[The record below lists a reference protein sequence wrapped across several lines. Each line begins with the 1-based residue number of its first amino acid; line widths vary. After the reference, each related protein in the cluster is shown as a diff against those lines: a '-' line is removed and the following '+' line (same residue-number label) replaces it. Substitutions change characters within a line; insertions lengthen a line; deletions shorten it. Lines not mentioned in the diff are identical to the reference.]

1 MSTLKTKLP
10 ASLTCICLILS
21 TLLTNKAQ
29 ATSNTSTNTN
39 ININTNTDT
48 NTNTNKTNSIYQ
60 NAKTQLPPDFYALYR
75 IVDRL
80 SRANEYDSRPWQVV
94 RAGKFDTQ
102 AFAKNAN
109 LISIYNGVLEQL
121 GGDASALACMI
132 SHEMAHHKQRHQV
145 ITNVEKAQ
153 IIAQVREEA
162 IAQVLNRKR
171 KTSPVAIIG
180 DFVVRRVIGGTIGT
194 VVNGVLDNRNS
205 RRFRKQQKRVNA
217 IVEKKT
223 VELEKN
229 ILKQSRK
236 DEFEAD
242 KIAYLASVKAGFDK
256 QGCLRAMSVL
266 DRTKGVKFNENHP
279 TIKERIAALKVVME
293 KSKNE
298 SLIAEGKDN
307 LFQTQP
313 LTYNLSANQ
322 TSLRVN
328 SRHGASIGDD
338 IDKMFGS

>member
-1 MSTLKTKLP
+1 MSAFKTKLP
-10 ASLTCICLILS
+10 ATLTCLCLILS
-21 TLLTNKAQ
+21 TSLVNQAQ
-29 ATSNTSTNTN
+29 AASNVNKINN
-39 ININTNTDT
+39 IINDN
-48 NTNTNKTNSIYQ
+48 NKTNSIYQ
-60 NAKTQLPPDFYALYR
+60 KAKTQLPPDFYALYR

-80 SRANEYDSRPWQVV
+80 SRANEYDSRPWQIV
-94 RAGKFDTQ
+94 REAKFDTQ

-109 LISIYNGVLEQL
+109 LIPIYNGVLEQL

-145 ITNVEKAQ
+145 ITNIDKSG
-153 IIAQVREEA
+153 IIAQIREEA

-205 RRFRKQQKRVNA
+205 RRFRKQQKRVNS

-242 KIAYLASVKAGFDK
+242 KIAYLASIKAGFDK

-266 DRTKGVKFNENHP
+266 DRTKGVKFDENHP
-279 TIKERIAALKVVME
+279 TIKERIAALKAVMK

-298 SLIAEGKDN
+298 TLIAEGKDN

-338 IDKMFGS
+338 IDRMFGS

>member
-1 MSTLKTKLP
+1 MSIFKTKLP
-10 ASLTCICLILS
+10 ATLTCLCLLFSIN
-21 TLLTNKAQ
+21 LTNKAE
-29 ATSNTSTNTN
+29 ATSQN
-39 ININTNTDT
+39 
-48 NTNTNKTNSIYQ
+48 NSIYQ

-80 SRANEYDSRPWQVV
+80 ARANEYDTRPWQVV
-94 RAGKFDTQ
+94 RVAKYDTQ

-109 LISIYNGVLEQL
+109 LIAIYNGALEQL

-145 ITNVEKAQ
+145 ITNVEKTEFIAQ
-153 IIAQVREEA
+153 IREEA
-162 IAQVLNRKR
+162 INKVLNRKR
-171 KTSPVAIIG
+171 KTSPVAAIG

-194 VVNGVLDNRNS
+194 VVGGVLDNRND
-205 RRFRKQQKRVNA
+205 RRFRKQQRRINK

-223 VELEKN
+223 AELEEN
-229 ILKQSRK
+229 IVKQNRK

-242 KIAYLASVKAGFDK
+242 KIAYLNTVKAGFDK
-256 QGCLRAMSVL
+256 QGCLRAMRVL
-266 DRTKGVKFNENHP
+266 NRTTGVKFEQNHP
-279 TIKERIAALKVVME
+279 TIKERVAALKAVME

-298 SLIAEGKDN
+298 NLVEEGKEN
-307 LFQTQP
+307 LFKTQP

-328 SRHGASIGDD
+328 SRHGASVGDD
-338 IDKMFGS
+338 IDRMFGS

>member
-1 MSTLKTKLP
+1 MAILKNKFTATLVCACLLASNVLTTK
-10 ASLTCICLILS
+10 AE
-21 TLLTNKAQ
+21 A
-29 ATSNTSTNTN
+29 AVA
-39 ININTNTDT
+39 
-48 NTNTNKTNSIYQ
+48 TNSIYQ

-80 SRANEYDSRPWQVV
+80 ARANEYDTRPWQVV
-94 RAGKFDTQ
+94 RVAKYDTQ

-109 LISIYNGVLEQL
+109 LIAIYNGALEQL
-121 GGDASALACMI
+121 GGDASALGCMI
-132 SHEMAHHKQRHQV
+132 AHEMAHHKQRHQV
-145 ITNVEKAQ
+145 ISKLEKAE
-153 IIAQVREEA
+153 IIAEIREEA

-180 DFVVRRVIGGTIGT
+180 DFVVRRVIGGTIGS

-205 RRFRKQQKRVNA
+205 RRFRKHQRRINV
-217 IVEKKT
+217 IVDKKT
-223 VELEKN
+223 AELEEN
-229 ILKQSRK
+229 IKKQKIK

-242 KIAYLASVKAGFDK
+242 EVAYLASVRAGFDK

-266 DRTKGVKFNENHP
+266 NRTSGVKFDENHP
-279 TIKERIAALKVVME
+279 TIEERIAAIKAVME
-293 KSKNE
+293 KFESE
-298 SLIAEGKDN
+298 SLIEEGKEN

>member
-1 MSTLKTKLP
+1 MSVLKIRLP
-10 ASLTCICLILS
+10 ATLTCLCLLFS
-21 TLLTNKAQ
+21 TALTTEVKA
-29 ATSNTSTNTN
+29 SSES
-39 ININTNTDT
+39 
-48 NTNTNKTNSIYQ
+48 NSIYQ

-80 SRANEYDSRPWQVV
+80 ARANGYDTRPWQIV
-94 RAGKFDTQ
+94 RVAKYDTQ

-109 LISIYNGVLEQL
+109 LIPIYNGALEQL

-145 ITNVEKAQ
+145 ITNVEKAEL
-153 IIAQVREEA
+153 IAEIREEA
-162 IAQVLNRKR
+162 AQSVLSRKR
-171 KTSPVAIIG
+171 KSPVAAVG

-194 VVNGVLDNRNS
+194 VVNGVLSNQSD
-205 RRFRKQQKRVNA
+205 RRFRKQQRRINK

-223 VELEKN
+223 AELEET
-229 ILKQSRK
+229 IEKQSRK

-242 KIAYLASVKAGFDK
+242 KLAYLASVKAGFNK

-266 DRTKGVKFNENHP
+266 NRTSGVKFDDNHP
-279 TIKERIAALKVVME
+279 TVEERITAIKAVMKKYPAE
-293 KSKNE
+293 V
-298 SLIAEGKDN
+298 LIEEGKEN
-307 LFQTQP
+307 LVQTQP

-328 SRHGASIGDD
+328 SRHGASVGDD
-338 IDKMFGS
+338 IDRMFGG

>member
-1 MSTLKTKLP
+1 MSILKTKLP
-10 ASLTCICLILS
+10 AILTCLCLLFS
-21 TLLTNKAQ
+21 TTFTTKAK
-29 ATSNTSTNTN
+29 ATSEA
-39 ININTNTDT
+39 
-48 NTNTNKTNSIYQ
+48 NSIYQ

-80 SRANEYDSRPWQVV
+80 ARANEYDTRPWQVV
-94 RAGKFDTQ
+94 RVAKYDTQ

-109 LISIYNGVLEQL
+109 LIPIYNGAFEQL

-145 ITNVEKAQ
+145 ITNVEKAEL
-153 IIAQVREEA
+153 IAQFREEA
-162 IAQVLNRKR
+162 AEKVLNRSR
-171 KTSPVAIIG
+171 KTSAVSAVG

-194 VVNGVLDNRNS
+194 VVNGVLDNRND
-205 RRFRKQQKRVNA
+205 RRFRKQQRRINE

-223 VELEKN
+223 AELEEN
-229 ILKQSRK
+229 LEKQSRE

-242 KIAYLASVKAGFDK
+242 KVAYLASVKAGFDK

-266 DRTKGVKFNENHP
+266 NRTAGVTFDRNHP
-279 TIKERIAALKVVME
+279 TIKERIAALKAVME
-293 KSKNE
+293 YPAE
-298 SLIAEGKDN
+298 SLIEEGKEK

-313 LTYNLSANQ
+313 LTYNLSPNQ

-328 SRHGASIGDD
+328 SRHGASVGDD
-338 IDKMFGS
+338 IDRMFGS

>member
-1 MSTLKTKLP
+1 MSAFKTKLS
-10 ASLTCICLILS
+10 ATLTCLCLILS
-21 TLLTNKAQ
+21 ALLVNQAR
-29 ATSNTSTNTN
+29 ATSATNRINHTTN
-39 ININTNTDT
+39 DSINDINNKTN
-48 NTNTNKTNSIYQ
+48 NTNSIYQ
-60 NAKTQLPPDFYALYR
+60 NAKKQLPPDFYALYR

-80 SRANEYDSRPWQVV
+80 SRANEYDNRPWQVM
-94 RAGKFDTQ
+94 RAAKYDTQ

-109 LISIYNGVLEQL
+109 LIPIYNGVLEQL

-145 ITNVEKAQ
+145 ITNVEKSGIITQ
-153 IIAQVREEA
+153 IREEA

-236 DEFEAD
+236 DELEAD
-242 KIAYLASVKAGFDK
+242 KIAYLASIKAGFDK
-256 QGCLRAMSVL
+256 QGCLRAMSVI
-266 DRTKGVKFNENHP
+266 DRTKGVKFDDNHP
-279 TIKERIAALKVVME
+279 TIKERISALKDVMK

-298 SLIAEGKDN
+298 TLIAEGKDN

>member
-1 MSTLKTKLP
+1 MSALNTKLP
-10 ASLTCICLILS
+10 ATLTCLCLIILTS
-21 TLLTNKAQ
+21 ITNKAQ
-29 ATSNTSTNTN
+29 ATSNANTINHSTNN
-39 ININTNTDT
+39 INNNTN
-48 NTNTNKTNSIYQ
+48 NTNPIYQ
-60 NAKTQLPPDFYALYR
+60 KAKTQLPPDFYALYR

-80 SRANEYDSRPWQVV
+80 SRANEYDGRPWQIV
-94 RAGKFDTQ
+94 RVAKFDTQ

-109 LISIYNGVLEQL
+109 LIPIYNGVLEQL

-145 ITNVEKAQ
+145 ITNVEKSGIITQ
-153 IIAQVREEA
+153 IREEA

-194 VVNGVLDNRNS
+194 VVNGVLDNRNN
-205 RRFRKQQKRVNA
+205 RKFRKQQKRVNA

-229 ILKQSRK
+229 ILKQSRE

-266 DRTKGVKFNENHP
+266 NITKGIKFEENHP
-279 TIKERIAALKVVME
+279 TVKERIAALKVVME

-338 IDKMFGS
+338 IDRMFGS